1 MMREKW
7 AEILVIR
14 EMSVDQITVVHN
26 VIHRVESKLSTIEIE
41 EAIRER
47 SIAQKRGEID
57 VETLENDLIKRE

>member
-26 VIHRVESKLSTIEIE
+26 VIHQVE
-41 EAIRER
+41 
-47 SIAQKRGEID
+47 
-57 VETLENDLIKRE
+57 